1 MLPGYEAR
9 PTVNEVLPITEGSN
23 FGRNILR
30 VGCH

>member
-9 PTVNEVLPITEGSN
+9 PTANEVLPIPEGSN
-23 FGRNILR
+23 FGRTILR